1 MSVPQSLLAILDQG
15 PCYGYQLRA
24 EHDRRTGADQPLNV
38 GQIYRT
44 LERLERDGLVVRGEP
59 DAQGHI
65 YWSITPAGSAS
76 VAEWFGSPVPRAR
89 AGREDVAAK
98 VALAA
103 SLPGVDVDGVVSAQ
117 RRSTTAELARV
128 RQEAAA
134 AAEDGALPRSLVLA
148 ARREA
153 LEAELRWLDH
163 AGEVLGQHPDHALAV
178 ALATQRPRRGRPP
191 RP

>member
-89 AGREDVAAK
+89 AGREDFAAK

-163 AGEVLGQHPDHALAV
+163 AGEVLAQHPDHVLAV

>member
-1 MSVPQSLLAILDQG
+1 MSAPQSLLAILDQG

-24 EHDRRTGADQPLNV
+24 EHERRTGADQPLNV

-44 LERLERDGLVVRGEP
+44 LERLERDGLVMRGEP

-65 YWSITPAGSAS
+65 YWSITPAGSDA
-76 VAEWFGSPVPRAR
+76 VAEWFGAAAARTR

-103 SLPGVDVDGVVSAQ
+103 SLPGVDVDGVLTTQ
-117 RRSTTAELARV
+117 RRSSAAELTRV
-128 RQEAAA
+128 HEELS
-134 AAEDGALPRSLVLA
+134 AAERAGTLGRSLVLA
-148 ARREA
+148 ARRDA
-153 LEAELRWLDH
+153 LEAEMRWLDH
-163 AGEVLGQHPDHALAV
+163 AAAVLARHPDHSLAV
-178 ALATQRPRRGRPP
+178 ALETQRPRRGRPP

>member
-163 AGEVLGQHPDHALAV
+163 AAEVLAQHPDHVLAV

>member
-1 MSVPQSLLAILDQG
+1 MSVPHSLLAILDQG

-24 EHDRRTGADQPLNV
+24 EHARRTGADHPLNV

-44 LERLERDGLVVRGEP
+44 LERLERDGLVERGDP

-65 YWSITPAGSAS
+65 YWSITPAGSEA
-76 VAEWFGSPVPRAR
+76 VAEWFGSPSPRAR

-103 SLPGVDVDGVVSAQ
+103 SLPGVDVAAVVSLQ
-117 RRSTTAELARV
+117 RRSSAAELARV
-128 RQEAAA
+128 RRERDD
-134 AAEDGALPRSLVLA
+134 AEQAGALSRSLVLA
-148 ARREA
+148 ARRDA
-153 LEAELRWLDH
+153 LEAELGWLDH
-163 AGEVLGQHPDHALAV
+163 AAEVLARHPDHVLTV
-178 ALATQRPRRGRPP
+178 ALATQKPRRGRPP

>member
-59 DAQGHI
+59 DTQGHI
-65 YWSITPAGSAS
+65 YWSITPAGSSA
-76 VAEWFGSPVPRAR
+76 VAEWFGSPAPRAR

-103 SLPGVDVDGVVSAQ
+103 SLPGVDVDDVLAAQ
-117 RRSTTAELARV
+117 RRSSAAELARV
-128 RQEAAA
+128 REELG
-134 AAEDGALPRSLVLA
+134 AAEQADALPRALVLA
-148 ARREA
+148 ARRDA
-153 LEAELRWLDH
+153 LEAEVRWLDH
-163 AGEVLGQHPDHALAV
+163 AAQVLAQHPDHALAV